1 MFDFEQYNVVGY
13 VDLHSNGNAS
23 IEVLGYTDAFG
34 NFTKLTASEA
44 ADMFPPKGVVFAH
57 QFGMRNYD
65 LKNCLVSIGVKENI
79 SVGIDR
85 DSFIWD
91 KDVDVY
97 EYGTLISRIWD
108 SFSDNGEANYNVLA
122 KNNLLD
128 LSEDKYITSNDRTYL
143 IKGGS
148 NERLIKYWLNVN
160 LDLVKSETGRIF
172 LVDTTMP
179 QEDGVIDIT
188 NDDQLIEW
196 FMNKIIRK
204 NWSNL
209 VKEGSFNNVESY
221 LEEAFKVMNL
231 DSNVL
236 QSRIRRYR
244 FLHLNYLYTEK
255 ELEKLSQVAWFQKL
269 IEKSIEAYKESY
281 LAHFDSECKE
291 QIEEAQ
297 DQMRQEISAA
307 EQRKEEFLEGIQEL
321 TKKAEDNYLLRVSEL
336 DSMIEEHKLD
346 VEIAQEE
353 IENKKKELEEIDAL
367 LEKASKRKSSI
378 VEDFSI
384 IKEVLGCSSSTR
396 TEVVTVAQTLATQ
409 SSRSFELE
417 CIDLVENPMET
428 YQAFK
433 KNIENVFKNNNIPRS
448 SVSTLGDTIAVYKT
462 ILLPNSSI
470 VNAILYATKKCR
482 YLSEYVSA
490 SWKSFEDLWN
500 NGLAFIVEKCRED
513 EEMIHYLVLQNINLS
528 YLPNYMQPLVDMQM
542 GLISK
547 FPNTDFKFPENLRIL
562 CTASDDEVIPMSK
575 RCLQYI
581 GCIEKSGD
589 MVKDYYGRIK
599 PSDDMIGYLTSDI
612 LGLGAAVIKDVP
624 NAYSSYLNE

>member
-1 MFDFEQYNVVGY
+1 M
-13 VDLHSNGNAS
+13 HSNGNAY

-34 NFTKLTASEA
+34 TFTKLTPTKASE
-44 ADMFPPKGVVFAH
+44 MFSPRGVVFAH
-57 QFGMRNYD
+57 QFGMRHYD
-65 LKNCLVSIGVKENI
+65 LKNCLVCLGVKENI
-79 SVGIDR
+79 SIGIDR

-108 SFSDNGEANYNVLA
+108 SFSDNGEYNYNVLV
-122 KNNLLD
+122 KNDLLD
-128 LSEDKYITSNDRTYL
+128 LSDDKYVTSNNRTYL

-148 NERLIKYWLNVN
+148 NERLIKYWNNTSLDIVN
-160 LDLVKSETGRIF
+160 SQSGRMF

-204 NWSNL
+204 NWKTLTEEVN
-209 VKEGSFNNVESY
+209 FNSVSKY
-221 LEEAFKVMNL
+221 LEDAFKSLNL
-231 DSNVL
+231 DSSVL
-236 QSRIRRYR
+236 ESRLRRYR
-244 FLHLNYLYTEK
+244 RLNINYQLTEN
-255 ELEKLSQVAWFQKL
+255 ELKNLSEVTWFQKL
-269 IEKSIEAYKESY
+269 IEKSVEAYKESY
-281 LAHFDSECKE
+281 IADFDAECKE
-291 QIEEAQ
+291 QIEKVQ
-297 DQMRQEISAA
+297 DQMRQEISNA

-321 TKKAEDNYLLRVSEL
+321 TKKAEDNYLLRVTEL

-482 YLSEYVSA
+482 YLNEYVSA

-500 NGLAFIVEKCRED
+500 NGLAFVVEKCRED

-528 YLPNYMQPLVDMQM
+528 YLPNYMQPLVDLQM

-547 FPNTDFKFPENLRIL
+547 FPNTDCKFPENLRIL
-562 CTASDDEVIPMSK
+562 CTASDEDVIPMSR

-599 PSDDMIGYLTSDI
+599 PSDDIMGYLTADI
-612 LGLGAAVIKDVP
+612 LGLGAAIIKDVP